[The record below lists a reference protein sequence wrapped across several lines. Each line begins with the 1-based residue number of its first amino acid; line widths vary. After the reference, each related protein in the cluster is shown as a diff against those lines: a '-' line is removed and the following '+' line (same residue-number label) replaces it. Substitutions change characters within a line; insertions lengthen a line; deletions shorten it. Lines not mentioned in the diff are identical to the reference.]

1 MPIQTQQTYHE
12 DKSLHGGYQYITLK
26 SIVDEMLLE
35 TTDSANYLANTRRS
49 LIVMHLKN
57 VIQELSKEV
66 KNNIKAIERT
76 VGPSLY
82 FPLAQDYVD
91 WVVVSVVG
99 PDFKLYPLNV
109 NNNIPTA
116 VSLLQDSDY
125 ELLFDSDGDTV
136 TANGINAY
144 NKTYRKYCFAFKGS
158 QPHLDTS
165 KLSLHG
171 EFNID
176 KKNILFSSDLL
187 YKEIVVHYLSDG
199 LELHNLKEEEITIE
213 KGVKKVLVEWAY
225 FKIIEHRRSE
235 SVPANEK
242 QRAKGAYLASLHKA
256 KIQKAKIS
264 FRDLFRI
271 A

>member
-12 DKSLHGGYQYITLK
+12 DNNLHGGYQYITLK
-26 SIVDEMLLE
+26 SVVDEMLLE

-49 LIVMHLKN
+49 LIVLHLKN
-57 VIQELSKEV
+57 TIQELSKEV

-82 FPLAQDYVD
+82 FPLEQDYVD
-91 WVVVSVVG
+91 WVAVSVVG
-99 PDFKLYPLNV
+99 SDFKLYPLNL

-125 ELLFDSDGDTV
+125 ELLFDSDGDTL

-144 NKTYRKYCFAFKGS
+144 NKPYKKYVFDFDCQQEFLDNS
-158 QPHLDTS
+158 QFS
-165 KLSLHG
+165 RFG
-171 EFNID
+171 EFVID
-176 KKNILFSSDLL
+176 RKNIVFSSDMEN
-187 YKEIVVHYLSDG
+187 KEVVVHYLSDG
-199 LELHNLKEEEITIE
+199 LELHNLKEEEIKIE
-213 KGVKKVLVEWAY
+213 KGIKKVLIEWTY

-242 QRAKGAYLASLHKA
+242 QRAKGAYLASLHRA
-256 KIQKAKIS
+256 KIQKSKIS
-264 FRDLFRI
+264 FRELFRI